1 MLKYNRIHRNQDI
14 WVKIMFTLDFA
25 TQKDIPTMMYIIEES
40 LPLMTNQDWFV
51 GDTAEFYGQHIKDC
65 GFTLKATSDSGG
77 VLAAFFIVRYPKLDS
92 DNCGFDLNFTEAE
105 LLKTAHMETCVVHPD
120 YRGHHLEAR
129 LMESAIEVLKATDY
143 CHLLGTVHPDNI
155 PSVKAFL
162 DNGFHV
168 AKTLKKYGGK
178 LRHIMYRK
186 I

>member
-1 MLKYNRIHRNQDI
+1 
-14 WVKIMFTLDFA
+14 MFTIHYA
-25 TQKDIPTMMYIIEES
+25 TLEDIPTIMNIIEES
-40 LPLMTNQDWFV
+40 LPLIPNQDWFV
-51 GDTAEFYGQHIKDC
+51 GDTTEFYAQHIKEC
-65 GFTLKATSDSGG
+65 GFTLKATSDCDGT
-77 VLAAFFIVRYPKLDS
+77 LAAFFTVRYPKLDS
-92 DNCGFDLNFTEAE
+92 DNCGFDLNFAE
-105 LLKTAHMETCVVHPD
+105 NDLLKTAHMETCVVHTN
-120 YRGHHLEAR
+120 YRGHHLEAQ

-168 AKTLKKYGGK
+168 EKTLKKYGGK

>member
-1 MLKYNRIHRNQDI
+1 
-14 WVKIMFTLDFA
+14 MFTLDFA

-40 LPLMTNQDWFV
+40 LPLIPDQDWFV
-51 GDTAEFYGQHIKDC
+51 GDTTEFYAQHIKNC
-65 GFTLKATSDSGG
+65 GFTLKAISDSDGAI
-77 VLAAFFIVRYPKLDS
+77 AAFFTVRYPKLDS
-92 DNCGFDLNFTEAE
+92 DNCGFDLCFTEAE

-129 LMESAIEVLKATDY
+129 LMESAIELLKTTGY

-168 AKTLKKYGGK
+168 EKTLKKYGGK